1 MRYLVSLLLSIAFS
15 LTSSIALAEKATQS
29 EYPWWWSESWWE
41 QGQIEVPV
49 NHAIKT
55 ETATVKHGDSE
66 IPVIVVRPNDNK
78 KYPAVLFQHGR
89 RGLDDLIG
97 LHVKRLAARGFV
109 VVAGDVYRGR
119 LEDNYPIE
127 HDYSLEADVNSVLDY
142 LMTRKD
148 ISSKKACIYSHTRG
162 GYYSLKVAVKFK
174 RQENDL
180 ACYVSYYP
188 HMQDP
193 NLPEPAQVY
202 RYAVEANDMKLPTLI
217 FIGEDEQ
224 YQRRRPIEASIKAMQ
239 DNKVDARLIIYPGVG
254 RGFDFRPDNVRTFAD
269 DLASKDAIQR
279 ATKFMKNHLGK

>member
-1 MRYLVSLLLSIAFS
+1 MRTLFIALLSSVFLCVSS
-15 LTSSIALAEKATQS
+15 LGHAENQL
-29 EYPWWWSESWWE
+29 PWWWSDSWWE
-41 QGQIEVPV
+41 QGQIEVPT

-55 ETATVKHGDSE
+55 EWTTVSHDDSE
-66 IPVIVVRPNDNK
+66 IPVMVARPNDNK

-89 RGLDDLIG
+89 RGLDDLIQ

-109 VVAGDVYRGR
+109 VVAGDVFKGR
-119 LEDNYPIE
+119 LLDNYPIE
-127 HDYSLEADVNSVLDY
+127 HDYVLEGDVNSVLDY

-148 ISSKKACIYSHTRG
+148 TSSKKACIYSHTRG

-174 RQENDL
+174 RQDNDL

-239 DNKVDARLIIYPGVG
+239 DNKVDAQLIIYPGVG
-254 RGFDFRPDNVRTFAD
+254 RGFDFRPDNVRNFAD
-269 DLASKDAIQR
+269 DLASKDAIMR
-279 ATKFMKNHLGK
+279 ATNFMRKNLGTK